1 MTTMNQTFIKAF
13 RPDSGASGAPAP
25 TFVGRAAVAA
35 ADLSTTVH
43 ILSVGETYSL
53 STLDLP
59 TTTPDAA
66 PRLDSETQPLPAAPQ
81 EDRPSLR
88 VHQPSSDKRPLS
100 SYVSGREDDSLR
112 TASSRG
118 SFQPASKV
126 AAFRWPAVCRTLGQR
141 CADPLDGVA
150 ETLVAQAD
158 QGHGLI
164 GVMAL
169 HSGQGCT
176 SMSLCLAAR
185 LAKTGRR
192 TIVVDANFAAPQMAA
207 LLGVQPTIAWQDVL
221 ERGVPSADAV
231 IYSEADRIA
240 LMPLDNRPTNGPR
253 LAIGLQPAITAGV
266 LLDAY
271 DVVLVD
277 LGAIFEPLSQA
288 SILELVRN
296 MRVDAALLVS
306 GSKPAD
312 PRELAVVGQLLEQRG
327 CKVLGTIE
335 NRVQA

>member
-1 MTTMNQTFIKAF
+1 MNQTFIKAF
-13 RPDSGASGAPAP
+13 RPESGTSGAPAP
-25 TFVGRAAVAA
+25 TFVSRAALAA

-59 TTTPDAA
+59 PTTTDAEHSEELDIGQIPSA
-66 PRLDSETQPLPAAPQ
+66 PH
-81 EDRPSLR
+81 EDRPTLR
-88 VHQPSSDKRPLS
+88 VHQPSGDKRPLS
-100 SYVSGREDDSLR
+100 SFAAEGDEESPRV
-112 TASSRG
+112 TAVRSAL
-118 SFQPASKV
+118 QPATAV
-126 AAFRWPAVCRTLGQR
+126 PAFRWPAVCRTLGQR
-141 CADPLDGVA
+141 CADQFDRVST
-150 ETLVAQAD
+150 TLLAQAD
-158 QGHGLI
+158 QGHGLV
-164 GVMAL
+164 GMMAL

-192 TIVVDANFAAPQMAA
+192 TIVVDANFAAPQLATV
-207 LLGVQPTIAWQDVL
+207 LGVQPTVAWQDVL
-221 ERGVPSADAV
+221 ERGVPSAEAV
-231 IYSEADRIA
+231 IHSDADR
-240 LMPLDNRPTNGPR
+240 LDLLPLDNRPTNGPR

-288 SILELVRN
+288 CILELVRN
-296 MRVDAALLVS
+296 MRVDVALLVS
-306 GSKPAD
+306 GPEPAD
-312 PRELAVVGQLLEQRG
+312 PREPAVAGQLLEQRG

-335 NRVQA
+335 NRVRA